1 LRSFGGFNR
10 FSINKLPER
19 NEEIKECNFMVQAQ
33 SKKLSFEEYLN
44 YSDKTNNRYELIDGE
59 LIALPPESE
68 PNNFIANYLFFYLA
82 SSGLVPL
89 RLIKTHNCEVQVAV
103 LRSSD
108 AANRYP
114 DLIILEPEHIPLTAN
129 RLTITFDML
138 PPRFV
143 VEVVSRG
150 RVGRDGDYDRK
161 RAQYAA
167 RGIAEYWVID
177 PIEQVVT
184 VLRLE
189 NGQYVEVG
197 VFRDGE
203 AIVSPMFPQ
212 LSLTV
217 QQILSGEI

>member
-1 LRSFGGFNR
+1 
-10 FSINKLPER
+10 
-19 NEEIKECNFMVQAQ
+19 MVQDQ
-33 SKKLSFEEYLN
+33 SKQLTFNEYFN
-44 YSDKTNNRYELIDGE
+44 YSDNTDNRYELIDGE

-89 RLIKTHNCEVQVAV
+89 RLIKTHNCEVQLAV
-103 LRSSD
+103 LRSGD

-138 PPRFV
+138 PPRLV
-143 VEVVSRG
+143 VEVVSPG
-150 RVGRDGDYDRK
+150 RVGSDRDYDRK

-167 RGIAEYWVID
+167 RGIAEYWAID
-177 PIEQVVT
+177 PIEEVVT
-184 VLRLE
+184 VLRLQD
-189 NGQYVEVG
+189 GQYVEVG

-217 QQILSGEI
+217 KQIFSGEV

>member
-1 LRSFGGFNR
+1 
-10 FSINKLPER
+10 
-19 NEEIKECNFMVQAQ
+19 MVQV
-33 SKKLSFEEYLN
+33 KLSKLTFDEYLN
-44 YSDKTNNRYELIDGE
+44 YSDNTDNRYELIDGE

-103 LRSSD
+103 LRSGD

-138 PPRFV
+138 PPRLV
-143 VEVVSRG
+143 VEVVSPG
-150 RVGRDGDYDRK
+150 RVGRERDYERK
-161 RAQYAA
+161 RAQYSA

-177 PIEQVVT
+177 PIQQVVT

-203 AIVSPMFPQ
+203 AMMSPMFPQ

-217 QQILSGEI
+217 QQIFNGEL

>member
-1 LRSFGGFNR
+1 
-10 FSINKLPER
+10 
-19 NEEIKECNFMVQAQ
+19 MVQVQ
-33 SKKLSFEEYLN
+33 IKKLTFDEYLS
-44 YSDKTNNRYELIDGE
+44 YSDNTDKRYELIDGE

-103 LRSSD
+103 LRSGD

-138 PPRFV
+138 PPRLV
-143 VEVVSRG
+143 VEVVSPG
-150 RVGRDGDYDRK
+150 RVGRERDYERK

-167 RGIAEYWVID
+167 RGIAEYWAID

-217 QQILSGEI
+217 QQILSGEV

>member
-1 LRSFGGFNR
+1 
-10 FSINKLPER
+10 
-19 NEEIKECNFMVQAQ
+19 MVQAQ
-33 SKKLSFEEYLN
+33 SKKLTFDEYLN
-44 YSDKTNNRYELIDGE
+44 YSNDTDQRYELIDGE

-103 LRSSD
+103 LRWRSPRRGSGD

-114 DLIILEPEHIPLTAN
+114 DLIILEPEHIPLTAT

-143 VEVVSRG
+143 VEVVSPG
-150 RVGRDGDYDRK
+150 RLGRDRDYDRK

-167 RGIAEYWVID
+167 RGIAEYWAID

-189 NGQYVEVG
+189 EGQYVEVG

-217 QQILSGEI
+217 QQILSGEV

>member
-1 LRSFGGFNR
+1 
-10 FSINKLPER
+10 
-19 NEEIKECNFMVQAQ
+19 MVQAQ
-33 SKKLSFEEYLN
+33 SKKITFDEYLN
-44 YSDKTNNRYELIDGE
+44 YSNETDQRYELIDGE
-59 LIALPPESE
+59 LIVLPPESE

-103 LRSSD
+103 LRWRSPRRGSGD

-114 DLIILEPEHIPLTAN
+114 DLIILEPEHIPLTAT

-143 VEVVSRG
+143 VQVVSPG
-150 RVGRDGDYDRK
+150 RVGSDRDYDRK

-167 RGIAEYWVID
+167 RGIAEYWAID

-184 VLRLE
+184 VLRLQD
-189 NGQYVEVG
+189 GQYVEVG

-217 QQILSGEI
+217 QQILSGEV

>member
-1 LRSFGGFNR
+1 
-10 FSINKLPER
+10 
-19 NEEIKECNFMVQAQ
+19 MVQAQ
-33 SKKLSFEEYLN
+33 SKKITFDEYLN
-44 YSDKTNNRYELIDGE
+44 YSNETDQRYELIDGE
-59 LIALPPESE
+59 LIVLPPESE

-103 LRSSD
+103 LRWRSPRRGSGD

-114 DLIILEPEHIPLTAN
+114 DLIILEPEHIPLTAT

-143 VEVVSRG
+143 VQVVSPG
-150 RVGRDGDYDRK
+150 RLGRDRDYERK

-167 RGIAEYWVID
+167 RGIAEYWAID

-184 VLRLE
+184 VLRLQD
-189 NGQYVEVG
+189 GQYVEVG

-217 QQILSGEI
+217 QQILSGEV

>member
-1 LRSFGGFNR
+1 
-10 FSINKLPER
+10 
-19 NEEIKECNFMVQAQ
+19 MVQAQ
-33 SKKLSFEEYLN
+33 SKKLTFDEYLN
-44 YSDKTNNRYELIDGE
+44 YSDNTDNRYELIDGE

-103 LRSSD
+103 LRSGD

-138 PPRFV
+138 PPRLV
-143 VEVVSRG
+143 VEVVSPG
-150 RVGRDGDYDRK
+150 RVGSDRDYERK

-167 RGIAEYWVID
+167 RGIAEYWAID

-184 VLRLE
+184 VLRLLD
-189 NGQYVEVG
+189 GQYVEVG

-217 QQILSGEI
+217 QQILSGEV

>member
-1 LRSFGGFNR
+1 
-10 FSINKLPER
+10 
-19 NEEIKECNFMVQAQ
+19 M
-33 SKKLSFEEYLN
+33 
-44 YSDKTNNRYELIDGE
+44 
-59 LIALPPESE
+59 
-68 PNNFIANYLFFYLA
+68 
-82 SSGLVPL
+82 PL

-103 LRSSD
+103 LRSGD

-114 DLIILEPEHIPLTAN
+114 DSIVLEPEHIPLTAN

-138 PPRFV
+138 PPRLV
-143 VEVVSRG
+143 VEVVSPSK
-150 RVGRDGDYDRK
+150 VGRDRDYDRK

-167 RGIAEYWVID
+167 RGIAEYWAID

-189 NGQYVEVG
+189 QGQYVEVG

-203 AIVSPMFPQ
+203 AMVSPMFPQ

-217 QQILSGEI
+217 KQIFIGEL

>member
-1 LRSFGGFNR
+1 
-10 FSINKLPER
+10 
-19 NEEIKECNFMVQAQ
+19 MVQAQ
-33 SKKLSFEEYLN
+33 SKKLTFDEYLN
-44 YSDKTNNRYELIDGE
+44 YSNETDQRYELIDGE

-103 LRSSD
+103 LRWRSPRRGSGD

-114 DLIILEPEHIPLTAN
+114 DLIILEPEHIPLTAT

-143 VEVVSRG
+143 VEVVSPG
-150 RVGRDGDYDRK
+150 RVGSDRDYDRK

-184 VLRLE
+184 VLRLQD
-189 NGQYVEVG
+189 GQYVEVG

-217 QQILSGEI
+217 QQILSGEV

>member
-1 LRSFGGFNR
+1 
-10 FSINKLPER
+10 
-19 NEEIKECNFMVQAQ
+19 MVQAE
-33 SKKLSFEEYLN
+33 SKKLTFDEYLN
-44 YSDKTNNRYELIDGE
+44 YSNDTDQRYELIDGE

-103 LRSSD
+103 LRSGD

-150 RVGRDGDYDRK
+150 RLGRDRDYDRK

-167 RGIAEYWVID
+167 RGIAEYWVIA

-217 QQILSGEI
+217 QQILSGEV

>member
-1 LRSFGGFNR
+1 
-10 FSINKLPER
+10 
-19 NEEIKECNFMVQAQ
+19 MVQVQ
-33 SKKLSFEEYLN
+33 IKKLTFDEYLS
-44 YSDKTNNRYELIDGE
+44 YSDNTDKRYELIDGE

-103 LRSSD
+103 LRSGD

-138 PPRFV
+138 PPRLV
-143 VEVVSRG
+143 VEVVSPG
-150 RVGRDGDYDRK
+150 RVGRERDYERK

-189 NGQYVEVG
+189 EGQYVEVG

-217 QQILSGEI
+217 QQILSGEV

>member
-1 LRSFGGFNR
+1 
-10 FSINKLPER
+10 
-19 NEEIKECNFMVQAQ
+19 MVQVQ
-33 SKKLSFEEYLN
+33 IKKLTFNEYLN
-44 YSDKTNNRYELIDGE
+44 YSDNTDNRYELIDGE

-103 LRSSD
+103 LRSGD

-114 DLIILEPEHIPLTAN
+114 DLIILEPDHIPLTAN

-138 PPRFV
+138 PPRLV
-143 VEVVSRG
+143 VEVVSPG
-150 RVGRDGDYDRK
+150 RVGRERDYERK
-161 RAQYAA
+161 RTQYAA
-167 RGIAEYWVID
+167 RGIAEYWVVD
-177 PIEQVVT
+177 PIEQVLT

-189 NGQYVEVG
+189 DGQYVEVG
-197 VFRDGE
+197 VFRDE
-203 AIVSPMFPQ
+203 EMMISPIFPQ

-217 QQILSGEI
+217 QRIFSGEL

>member
-1 LRSFGGFNR
+1 
-10 FSINKLPER
+10 
-19 NEEIKECNFMVQAQ
+19 MVQVQ
-33 SKKLSFEEYLN
+33 IKKLTFDEYLS
-44 YSDKTNNRYELIDGE
+44 YSDNTDKRYELIDGE

-103 LRSSD
+103 LRSGD

-138 PPRFV
+138 PPRLV
-143 VEVVSRG
+143 VEVVSPG
-150 RVGRDGDYDRK
+150 RLGRDRDYERK

-167 RGIAEYWVID
+167 RGIA
-177 PIEQVVT
+177 
-184 VLRLE
+184 
-189 NGQYVEVG
+189 
-197 VFRDGE
+197 
-203 AIVSPMFPQ
+203 
-212 LSLTV
+212 
-217 QQILSGEI
+217 

>member
-1 LRSFGGFNR
+1 
-10 FSINKLPER
+10 
-19 NEEIKECNFMVQAQ
+19 MVQAQ
-33 SKKLSFEEYLN
+33 SKKLTFDEYLN
-44 YSDKTNNRYELIDGE
+44 YSNDTGQRYELIDGE

-103 LRSSD
+103 LRQGD
-108 AANRYP
+108 TANRYP
-114 DLIILEPEHIPLTAN
+114 DLIILEPEHIPLTAI

-150 RVGRDGDYDRK
+150 RVGSDRDYERK

-177 PIEQVVT
+177 PIEEAVT

-189 NGQYVEVG
+189 DGQYVEVG

-217 QQILSGEI
+217 QQILSGEV

>member
-1 LRSFGGFNR
+1 
-10 FSINKLPER
+10 
-19 NEEIKECNFMVQAQ
+19 MVQV
-33 SKKLSFEEYLN
+33 KLSKLTFDEYLN
-44 YSDKTNNRYELIDGE
+44 YSDNTDNRYELIDGE

-103 LRSSD
+103 LRPGD

-114 DLIILEPEHIPLTAN
+114 DLIILEPEHIPLTAT

-138 PPRFV
+138 PPRLV
-143 VEVVSRG
+143 VEVVSPG
-150 RVGRDGDYDRK
+150 RLGRDRDYERK

-189 NGQYVEVG
+189 DGQYVEVG

-217 QQILSGEI
+217 QQIFSGEV

>member
-1 LRSFGGFNR
+1 M
-10 FSINKLPER
+10 E
-19 NEEIKECNFMVQAQ
+19 QAQ
-33 SKKLSFEEYLN
+33 AKKITFNEYLN
-44 YSDKTNNRYELIDGE
+44 YSNDTDKRYELIDGE

-103 LRSSD
+103 LRSGD

-138 PPRFV
+138 PPRLV
-143 VEVVSRG
+143 VELVSPG
-150 RVGRDGDYDRK
+150 RVGRDRDYNRK
-161 RAQYAA
+161 RVQYAA

-189 NGQYVEVG
+189 DGQYVEVG

-203 AIVSPMFPQ
+203 AIISPMFPQ

-217 QQILSGEI
+217 QQILSGEV

>member
-1 LRSFGGFNR
+1 
-10 FSINKLPER
+10 
-19 NEEIKECNFMVQAQ
+19 MVQFKL
-33 SKKLSFEEYLN
+33 KKLTFDEYLN
-44 YSDKTNNRYELIDGE
+44 YSDNTDNRYELIDGE

-103 LRSSD
+103 LRSGD

-138 PPRFV
+138 PPRLV
-143 VEVVSRG
+143 VEVVSPG
-150 RVGRDGDYDRK
+150 RVGRERDYERK

-177 PIEQVVT
+177 PIQQVVT

-189 NGQYVEVG
+189 DGQYMEVG

-203 AIVSPMFPQ
+203 AMMSPMFSQ

-217 QQILSGEI
+217 KQIFNGEV

>member
-1 LRSFGGFNR
+1 
-10 FSINKLPER
+10 
-19 NEEIKECNFMVQAQ
+19 MVQYQ
-33 SKKLSFEEYLN
+33 SKQLTFNEYFN
-44 YSDKTNNRYELIDGE
+44 YSDNTDNRYELIDGE

-82 SSGLVPL
+82 SSGLVAL
-89 RLIKTHNCEVQVAV
+89 RRIKTHNCEVQVAV
-103 LRSSD
+103 LRSGD

-138 PPRFV
+138 PPRLV
-143 VEVVSRG
+143 VEVVSPG
-150 RVGRDGDYDRK
+150 RVGSDRDYERK

-167 RGIAEYWVID
+167 RGIAEYWAID

-217 QQILSGEI
+217 QQILSGEV

>member
-1 LRSFGGFNR
+1 
-10 FSINKLPER
+10 
-19 NEEIKECNFMVQAQ
+19 MVQAQ
-33 SKKLSFEEYLN
+33 SKKLTFDEYLN
-44 YSDKTNNRYELIDGE
+44 YSHDTGQRYELIDGE
-59 LIALPPESE
+59 LIALPPEYE

-103 LRSSD
+103 LRWRSPRRGSGD

-114 DLIILEPEHIPLTAN
+114 DLIILEPEHIPLTAT

-143 VEVVSRG
+143 VEVVSPG
-150 RVGRDGDYDRK
+150 RVGSDRDYERK

-177 PIEQVVT
+177 PIEEVVT

-189 NGQYVEVG
+189 DGQYVEVG
-197 VFRDGE
+197 GFRDGE

-212 LSLTV
+212 LNLTV
-217 QQILSGEI
+217 QQILSGEV

>member
-1 LRSFGGFNR
+1 
-10 FSINKLPER
+10 
-19 NEEIKECNFMVQAQ
+19 MVQAQ
-33 SKKLSFEEYLN
+33 SKKLTFDEYLN
-44 YSDKTNNRYELIDGE
+44 YSDNTDNRYELIDGE

-89 RLIKTHNCEVQVAV
+89 RLIKIHNCEVQVAV
-103 LRSSD
+103 LRSGD

-138 PPRFV
+138 PPRLV
-143 VEVVSRG
+143 VEVVSPG
-150 RVGRDGDYDRK
+150 RVGSDRDYERK

-184 VLRLE
+184 VLRLLD
-189 NGQYVEVG
+189 GQYVEVG

-217 QQILSGEI
+217 QQILSGEV

>member
-1 LRSFGGFNR
+1 
-10 FSINKLPER
+10 
-19 NEEIKECNFMVQAQ
+19 MVQAQ
-33 SKKLSFEEYLN
+33 SKKLTFDEYLN
-44 YSDKTNNRYELIDGE
+44 YSNETDQRYELIDGE

-103 LRSSD
+103 LRWRSPRRGSGD

-114 DLIILEPEHIPLTAN
+114 DLIILEPEHIPLTAT

-143 VEVVSRG
+143 VEVVSPG
-150 RVGRDGDYDRK
+150 RVGREQDYERK

-217 QQILSGEI
+217 QQILSGEV

>member
-1 LRSFGGFNR
+1 
-10 FSINKLPER
+10 
-19 NEEIKECNFMVQAQ
+19 MVQVQ
-33 SKKLSFEEYLN
+33 IKKLTFDEYLS
-44 YSDKTNNRYELIDGE
+44 YSDNTDKRYELIDGE

-103 LRSSD
+103 LRSGD

-138 PPRFV
+138 PPLLV
-143 VEVVSRG
+143 VEVVSPG
-150 RVGRDGDYDRK
+150 RVGMERDYNRK

-167 RGIAEYWVID
+167 RGIVEYWVIN
-177 PIEQVVT
+177 PIQQVVT

-189 NGQYVEVG
+189 DGQYIEFG

-203 AIVSPMFPQ
+203 AMISPMFPQ

-217 QQILSGEI
+217 QQILSGEV

>member
-1 LRSFGGFNR
+1 
-10 FSINKLPER
+10 
-19 NEEIKECNFMVQAQ
+19 MVQAQ
-33 SKKLSFEEYLN
+33 SKKLTFNEYFN
-44 YSDKTNNRYELIDGE
+44 YSDNTDNRYELIDGE

-103 LRSSD
+103 LRSGD
-108 AANRYP
+108 ATNRYP
-114 DLIILEPEHIPLTAN
+114 DLIILEPEHIPLTVN

-138 PPRFV
+138 PPRLV
-143 VEVVSRG
+143 VEVVSPG
-150 RVGRDGDYDRK
+150 RVGSDRDYERK

-167 RGIAEYWVID
+167 RGIAEYWAID

-184 VLRLE
+184 VLRLQD
-189 NGQYVEVG
+189 GQYVEVG
-197 VFRDGE
+197 VFRDGG

-212 LSLTV
+212 LSLRV
-217 QQILSGEI
+217 QQILSGEV

>member
-1 LRSFGGFNR
+1 
-10 FSINKLPER
+10 
-19 NEEIKECNFMVQAQ
+19 MVQVKL
-33 SKKLSFEEYLN
+33 KKLTFDEYLN
-44 YSDKTNNRYELIDGE
+44 YSDNTDKRYELIDGE

-103 LRSSD
+103 LRSGD

-114 DLIILEPEHIPLTAN
+114 DLTILEPEHIPLTAN

-138 PPRFV
+138 PPRLV
-143 VEVVSRG
+143 VEVVSPR
-150 RVGRDGDYDRK
+150 RVGRERDYERK

-177 PIEQVVT
+177 PIQQVVT

-189 NGQYVEVG
+189 EGQYVEVG

-203 AIVSPMFPQ
+203 AMMSPMFSQ

-217 QQILSGEI
+217 LQIFNGEL